1 MNDVVSQ
8 TNDGRTTWIFKE
20 MKKTIVLK
28 ANEKNKKNYDVKNDV
43 DCS

>member
-28 ANEKNKKNYDVKNDV
+28 ANEKNKKKIR
-43 DCS
+43 CKKRC